1 MTEIR
6 TDPRGVFVN
15 GRREP
20 TVAMLN
26 FMQHIETW
34 SGVPVDAVTRHDFW
48 SCHDYIAANVA
59 EATRRYGEYIRAQ
72 YQEQSR
78 SRRTREFIGGD
89 YGVGNNDM
97 GIDCFDYGIFPW
109 GDS

>member
-34 SGVPVDAVTRHDFW
+34 SRQ
-48 SCHDYIAANVA
+48 
-59 EATRRYGEYIRAQ
+59 R
-72 YQEQSR
+72 
-78 SRRTREFIGGD
+78 
-89 YGVGNNDM
+89 VGT
-97 GIDCFDYGIFPW
+97 G
-109 GDS
+109 ST